1 MFTACV
7 PLSMVRFA
15 HGERT
20 IHRVKTLL
28 FLLSVVVLVTGCAT
42 APAPVTPSPATSP
55 VGIVVPP
62 GKILVE
68 FQTLDCVCN
77 LGDVEFSL
85 LEIESVSV
93 LDWDIADNR
102 VWLIFVDNR
111 RPTDEEIQ
119 RSIQDTPLKIK
130 RIARG

>member
-1 MFTACV
+1 
-7 PLSMVRFA
+7 MVRSG
-15 HGERT
+15 HDERI

-42 APAPVTPSPATSP
+42 ARAPVTPSPATSP